1 MVDVTVRVDTYS
13 EADNSFELMGEVK
26 YRYYVEADKIGRLLT
41 EFFCEK
47 NKFPIYLTFA
57 TYENFSEFEKV
68 LKEENQE
75 FEVGYLDDKVL
86 TSTEDGS
93 MLEYNVP
100 VIKAKIS
107 DPGAMKKVIGGTFWI
122 AASNPPHVFSNSD
135 NLSFEKESGQ
145 NWFGEE
151 VENSVLK
158 IDMGESTTTILISHD
173 AYGFYFFSNEEDYS
187 TISSFI
193 SLLPSYC
200 SVKIEE

>member
-1 MVDVTVRVDTYS
+1 MVDLTVRMDTYS
-13 EADNSFELMGEVK
+13 DGDDSFKFMGEVK
-26 YRYYVEADKIGRLLT
+26 YRYYVETDKIGRLLT
-41 EFFCEK
+41 DFFCER

-57 TYENFSEFEKV
+57 TYENFSEFEKL

-75 FEVGYLDDKVL
+75 YEVGYLDNKVL
-86 TSTEDGS
+86 TSTEDCS

-107 DPGAMKKVIGGTFWI
+107 GPSAMKKVIRGTFWI

-145 NWFGEE
+145 NWLDEE
-151 VENSVLK
+151 VENSILK
-158 IDMGESTTTILISHD
+158 INMGENTTTILISHD
-173 AYGFYFFSNEEDYS
+173 AEGFYFFSNEEDYS

-200 SVKIEE
+200 SIQIE